1 MTSSRNIQLILIAG
15 LLTLAPA
22 VTQAAPAAPSSLT
35 ATAASSTA
43 IALRWVDSS
52 SKEAG
57 FSIERSLSSTSGFV
71 VVATTASGV
80 VSYQDAVLASA
91 TTYYYR
97 VRAIRTGVYSAYS
110 NIASAKTWP
119 DTTAPSV
126 PAGLTASAASCSQ
139 INLAWIASTD
149 TGGSGL
155 KGYNVY
161 RNGVFVKQVPSTPTS
176 DTGLSGSTSYSYALA
191 AVDNAGNLSAKSTA
205 VGATTSGCSPTTTT
219 QPPTTTTTTLAT
231 TTTTKPPTTTTSTTS
246 TTTTTQP
253 PSTTTTT
260 TTSTTTTT
268 LDTIAPSTPTGLTGS
283 AMSCSSMH
291 LTWTASTDNSGLPPQ
306 YYVYRNNQP
315 LPGPVSATAFDD
327 SGLVAS
333 SLYQYNVRA
342 VDARGNLSGMSP
354 TFSGNTPTC
363 PAAGGGQYRWARQ
376 FGAAGFDGGSGVAV
390 DGSGNTVVAGYFAG
404 TVDFGGGPLTAAGA
418 NDIVVAK
425 YSGSGAHLWSRRFG
439 GTGDD
444 QAEAVAVDAGG
455 NIVVAGTFSNTVDFG
470 GGPLTSVSS
479 ADIFVAKYTPT
490 GAHLWSRRCGG
501 AGAAN
506 AAYGVAVDGSGN
518 VFMTGYFKGTVSFGG
533 ATFTSSL
540 GGLDVF
546 VAKYA
551 AADGSH
557 LWSKNFPSGAN
568 ELGAGIAVDGSGN
581 VVITGWFDGYI
592 NFGGPPTVLGSL
604 GGRNVFVTKLSGS
617 DGSHIWSFLVGNGGD
632 QAANA
637 VAVDRSGD
645 VVLTGYFMDSID
657 FGGGVLSTLTTMQQ
671 VFVVKLSGATGA
683 HLWSKAFP
691 STNWAQG
698 YGIAVDG
705 GGNVLVSGAF
715 QGSINPGGG
724 ALNSAG
730 LEDIF
735 ITKLS
740 GSSGGYVWAKRFGGT
755 NNDRGLAVAVDGGA
769 NAVMA
774 GFFQNTADFGAGSLT
789 SAGGSDGF
797 VVNLGP

>member
-1 MTSSRNIQLILIAG
+1 
-15 LLTLAPA
+15 
-22 VTQAAPAAPSSLT
+22 
-35 ATAASSTA
+35 
-43 IALRWVDSS
+43 
-52 SKEAG
+52 
-57 FSIERSLSSTSGFV
+57 
-71 VVATTASGV
+71 
-80 VSYQDAVLASA
+80 
-91 TTYYYR
+91 
-97 VRAIRTGVYSAYS
+97 
-110 NIASAKTWP
+110 
-119 DTTAPSV
+119 
-126 PAGLTASAASCSQ
+126 
-139 INLAWIASTD
+139 
-149 TGGSGL
+149 
-155 KGYNVY
+155 
-161 RNGVFVKQVPSTPTS
+161 
-176 DTGLSGSTSYSYALA
+176 
-191 AVDNAGNLSAKSTA
+191 
-205 VGATTSGCSPTTTT
+205 
-219 QPPTTTTTTLAT
+219 
-231 TTTTKPPTTTTSTTS
+231 TSTTS

-363 PAAGGGQYRWARQ
+363 PAAGGGQYRWAR
-376 FGAAGFDGGSGVAV
+376 
-390 DGSGNTVVAGYFAG
+390 
-404 TVDFGGGPLTAAGA
+404 
-418 NDIVVAK
+418 
-425 YSGSGAHLWSRRFG
+425 
-439 GTGDD
+439 
-444 QAEAVAVDAGG
+444 
-455 NIVVAGTFSNTVDFG
+455 DFG

-671 VFVVKLSGATGA
+671 
-683 HLWSKAFP
+683 
-691 STNWAQG
+691 
-698 YGIAVDG
+698 
-705 GGNVLVSGAF
+705 
-715 QGSINPGGG
+715 
-724 ALNSAG
+724 
-730 LEDIF
+730 
-735 ITKLS
+735 
-740 GSSGGYVWAKRFGGT
+740 
-755 NNDRGLAVAVDGGA
+755 
-769 NAVMA
+769 
-774 GFFQNTADFGAGSLT
+774 
-789 SAGGSDGF
+789 
-797 VVNLGP
+797 